1 MNITQQKLDNMTT
14 ARKLGLAQHLAGLVW
29 EKEDLCEDIRDDA
42 LVFEELG
49 ALRLQD
55 LFLGRCSLRDTLN
68 FDPMEAEKELDE
80 RILNYQ
86 KLLKG
91 G

>member
-1 MNITQQKLDNMTT
+1 MNITQEKLDNMSIEK
-14 ARKLGLAQHLAGLVW
+14 KLGFAQHLAGLVW

-42 LVFEELG
+42 LCFEEIS
-49 ALRLQD
+49 AKRLQN
-55 LFLGRCSLRDTLN
+55 LFLGKCSLRDTLD
-68 FDPMEAEKELDE
+68 FDPEESEKELDE

-86 KLLKG
+86 KLLEG